1 MTGGTPRCALHFP
14 EASREPVPL
23 SRPFRAVVPAG
34 GEALRNGRG
43 RPAAGTTPPSRLR
56 ENHISREAA
65 GSRCRGGGTKMAVP
79 REGLAVLL
87 LLLPLFLVIQAG
99 AASGPLPAA
108 SSEAFDS
115 VLGNTASCHR
125 ACQLTYP
132 LHTYPKVR
140 AGPPRH
146 LRRFPAPPPGWHG
159 PSFGPV
165 PLQPRLLSK
174 DRAFLV

>member
-1 MTGGTPRCALHFP
+1 MAGGTPRCGLHFP
-14 EASREPVPL
+14 EASRDTVPL
-23 SRPFRAVVPAG
+23 PRPFRSVVPAG

-43 RPAAGTTPPSRLR
+43 CPAAGTTPPSRLR
-56 ENHISREAA
+56 EKHISREAA

-79 REGLAVLL
+79 RGGLAVLL
-87 LLLPLFLVIQAG
+87 LLLPLFLVIQVG

-140 AGPPRH
+140 AGPSRH
-146 LRRFPAPPPGWHG
+146 LRRFPAPPPGLAR
-159 PSFGPV
+159 PFLCPRPPAAPA
-165 PLQPRLLSK
+165 PL
-174 DRAFLV
+174 